1 MPVHHGIKTN
11 EISTGVRTL
20 ATASTAVIG
29 LVATAPDADATAF
42 PLNEPV
48 QITDIYAALD
58 KAGEG
63 GTLAKTLEAI
73 ADQVSPTAIV
83 VRVEEGDPE
92 DEEGETTDANVIGGV
107 VAGRMTGLKALLAA
121 EGRGMARP
129 RIIGAPGLD
138 TQAVT
143 TEMVAIAKK
152 LNGMAYARAIGDDVA
167 AATLYRENFSQR
179 ELMLLWPDFTGFS
192 GDAVARALGLRAY
205 IDQETGWHKTLS
217 NVGIQ
222 GVTGLSRDVFFD
234 LAGDQGEAKLLN
246 DADITAL
253 IKLDGFRFWGNR
265 TTSDDPLF
273 GFESTVR
280 TAQVLRDTIGQ
291 GLAWAIDKPIT
302 TVLIKDIVDTINT
315 LFGRLQREGR
325 LIGATAW
332 YDPASNPAADL
343 AGGKLVIDYDFT
355 PCAPLESLTLNQRI
369 TDKYYANLAVA

>member
-1 MPVHHGIKTN
+1 MPVHHGIKTR
-11 EISTGVRTL
+11 EINTGVRAL
-20 ATASTAVIG
+20 ATVSTAVIG
-29 LVATAPDADATAF
+29 LVATAPDADATMF

-48 QITDIYAALD
+48 QITDIYAALG
-58 KAGEG
+58 KAGSG
-63 GTLAKTLEAI
+63 GTLAKSLDAI

-83 VRVEEGDPE
+83 VRVAQGEEGA
-92 DEEGETTDANVIGGV
+92 TTDSNVIGGV
-107 VAGRMTGLKALLAA
+107 VNGKMTGLKALLAA

-143 TEMVAIAKK
+143 TEMVGIARK
-152 LNGMAYARAIGDDVA
+152 LNGFAYARAHGDDVA
-167 AATLYRENFSQR
+167 AASLYRKDFSQR
-179 ELMLLWPDFTGFS
+179 ELMLLWPDFTGFE

-222 GVTGLSRDVFFD
+222 GVTGLNRDVFFD

-253 IKLDGFRFWGNR
+253 VKMDGFRFWGNR
-265 TTSDDPLF
+265 TCSDDPLF
-273 GFESTVR
+273 AFESTVR

-302 TVLIKDIVDTINT
+302 SVLVKDIVDTINT
-315 LFGRLQREGR
+315 LFARLKRAG
-325 LIGATAW
+325 LIIGATAW

-343 AGGKLVIDYDFT
+343 AAGKLVIDYDFT
-355 PCAPLESLTLNQRI
+355 ACAPMESLTLNQRI
-369 TDKYYANLAVA
+369 TDKYYATLAVS